1 MDRKPSGARYNEA
14 MTTAAAFDPDPIL
27 KTLPTGPG
35 VYRMFGADG
44 TVIYVGKAR
53 NLKRRVSSY
62 FRKGAHNA
70 KTQALVGQ
78 VADLQVTVT
87 HTEAEALILENN
99 LIKEHRPRYN
109 VLLRDDKTYPYIH
122 LSTQQDFPRLSFHR
136 GQRRGEGRY
145 FGPFPSA
152 GAVRETL
159 NHLQRVFPVRQCRD
173 SYYRHRSRP
182 CLQHQIGRCTAPCVG
197 LINQQD
203 YARDVRH
210 VEMFLSGQS
219 NEVIDELV
227 GRMEAAAES
236 LDFETAARLRD
247 RITSLRRIQERQYV
261 SGARGDVDVL
271 ACRIREQTACV
282 QVFVIRDG
290 QNLGNRSYFP
300 KAPPETTPE
309 EVLGAF
315 TARHYLGQETPGEL
329 LVSHELP
336 DSELLEEALGNDAGH
351 RVRISARLRGERRRW
366 MTLAERNAEHA
377 LSARMSNEQAMER
390 RFEDL
395 QAALDLETIP
405 DRIECFDISHTR
417 GEATVASC
425 VVFGREGPIKEDYRR
440 FNIDGITGGDDYAAM
455 RQALERRYRRLKE
468 EAGELPDLLLIDGG
482 AGQLAQAEGILED
495 LQIEGVT
502 AVGIAKGPRRR
513 PGEEVLMIAGRDG
526 TIRLPP
532 ESPALHVLQQ
542 ARDEAHR
549 FAITGHRSR
558 RGKSRQASTLEEIP
572 GLGPKRRQALMKQF
586 GGLKGMKRAGV
597 EDLVRVDGVS
607 KALAERIHAHLN
619 G

>member
-1 MDRKPSGARYNEA
+1 MSESRH
-14 MTTAAAFDPDPIL
+14 FDPEPVL

-35 VYRMFGADG
+35 VYRMFDDTG

-109 VLLRDDKTYPYIH
+109 VLLRDDKSYPYIH

-145 FGPFPSA
+145 FGPFPSS

-159 NHLQRVFPVRQCRD
+159 NHLQKVFPVRQCRD
-173 SYYRHRSRP
+173 SFYRHRSRP
-182 CLQHQIGRCTAPCVG
+182 CLQYQIGRCTAPCVG
-197 LINQQD
+197 YISEAD

-219 NEVIDELV
+219 NEVVDELV
-227 GRMEAAAES
+227 GRMEVAAEA
-236 LDFETAARLRD
+236 LNFEQAARLRD

-261 SGARGDVDVL
+261 SGARGDVDVI
-271 ACRIREQTACV
+271 ACRLRENLACV

-290 QNLGNRSYFP
+290 QNLGNQTYFP
-300 KAPPETTPE
+300 RTPPDTTPE
-309 EVLGAF
+309 EILYAF
-315 TARHYLGQETPGEL
+315 IARHYLGETTPGEL
-329 LVSHELP
+329 LVSHELS
-336 DSELLEEALGNDAGH
+336 DGEVLEEALGHDAGH
-351 RVRISARLRGERRRW
+351 RVRIASRLRGDRRRW
-366 MTLAERNAEHA
+366 MDMAERNAEHA
-377 LSARMSNEQAMER
+377 LSARMDSEAIMER

-395 QAALDLETIP
+395 QQALSLDEIP
-405 DRIECFDISHTR
+405 ERIECFDISHTR

-425 VVFGREGPIKEDYRR
+425 VVFGREGAIKDDYRR
-440 FNIDGITGGDDYAAM
+440 FNIEGITGGDDYAAM
-455 RQALERRYRRLKE
+455 HQALERRFRRLRE
-468 EAGELPDLLLIDGG
+468 GEGTTPDLLLIDGG
-482 AGQLAQAEGILED
+482 EGQLRQAEGVLED
-495 LQIEGVT
+495 LQIEGVMP
-502 AVGIAKGPRRR
+502 VGIAKGPRRR
-513 PGEEVLMIAGRDG
+513 AGEEVLLVAGRPDS
-526 TIRLPP
+526 IRLAP
-532 ESPALHVLQQ
+532 ESPALHLLQQ
-542 ARDEAHR
+542 VRDEAHR

-558 RGKSRQASTLEEIP
+558 RGKSRNQSSLEEIA

-586 GGLKGMKRAGV
+586 GGLKGIKRAGV
-597 EDLVRVDGVS
+597 EDLSRVPGIS
-607 KALAERIHAHLN
+607 TALAERIHGHLN

>member
-1 MDRKPSGARYNEA
+1 
-14 MTTAAAFDPDPIL
+14 MTQSRRFDPDPVL

-35 VYRMFGADG
+35 VYRMFDDTG

-109 VLLRDDKTYPYIH
+109 VLLRDDKSYPYIH

-136 GQRRGEGRY
+136 GQRRGEGRH
-145 FGPFPSA
+145 FGPFPSS

-159 NHLQRVFPVRQCRD
+159 NHLQKVFPVRQCRD
-173 SYYRHRSRP
+173 SFYRHRSRP
-182 CLQHQIGRCTAPCVG
+182 CLQYQIGRCTAPCVG
-197 LINQQD
+197 YISKAD

-219 NEVIDELV
+219 NEVVDELV
-227 GRMEAAAES
+227 GRMEASAEA
-236 LDFETAARLRD
+236 LDFEQAARLRD

-261 SGARGDVDVL
+261 SGARGDVDVI
-271 ACRIREQTACV
+271 ACRLRENLACV

-290 QNLGNRSYFP
+290 QNLGNQTYFP
-300 KAPPETTPE
+300 RTPPETTPQE
-309 EVLGAF
+309 ILYAF
-315 TARHYLGQETPGEL
+315 IARHYLGETTPGEL
-329 LVSHELP
+329 LVSHELT
-336 DSELLEEALGNDAGH
+336 DGEVLEEALGHDAGH
-351 RVRISARLRGERRRW
+351 RVRIASRLRGDRRRW
-366 MTLAERNAEHA
+366 MDMAERNAEHA
-377 LSARMSNEQAMER
+377 LSARMDSEAIMER

-395 QAALDLETIP
+395 QQALSLDEIP
-405 DRIECFDISHTR
+405 ERIECFDISHTR

-425 VVFGREGPIKEDYRR
+425 VVFGREGAIKDDYRR
-440 FNIDGITGGDDYAAM
+440 FNIEGITGGDDYAAM
-455 RQALERRYRRLKE
+455 HQALERRFRRLRE
-468 EAGELPDLLLIDGG
+468 GEGTTPDLLLIDGG
-482 AGQLAQAEGILED
+482 EGQLRQAEGVLED
-495 LQIEGVT
+495 LQIEGVMP
-502 AVGIAKGPRRR
+502 VGIAKGPRRR
-513 PGEEVLMIAGRDG
+513 AGEEVLLVAGRPDS
-526 TIRLPP
+526 IRLAP
-532 ESPALHVLQQ
+532 ESPGLHLLQQ
-542 ARDEAHR
+542 VRDEAHR

-558 RGKSRQASTLEEIP
+558 RGKSRNQSSLEEIA

-586 GGLKGMKRAGV
+586 GGLKGIKRAGV
-597 EDLVRVDGVS
+597 EDLSRVPGIS
-607 KALAERIHAHLN
+607 TALAERIHGHLN